1 MMRNVM
7 LVLIPGIP
15 AALPRLAAVLLAGTL
30 LKIAL
35 IEVLIQQLLFLDEAL
50 PSHQNI
56 HHPGVPILVLDL
68 LETRFKSGK
77 DSLN

>member
-1 MMRNVM
+1 MRNVVLM
-7 LVLIPGIP
+7 LIPVIP

-56 HHPGVPILVLDL
+56 HQPGVPILVLDL
-68 LETRFKSGK
+68 LETRFHSAKHP
-77 DSLN
+77 LN

>member
-30 LKIAL
+30 LEIAL
-35 IEVLIQQLLFLDEAL
+35 SEVFVEQLFFLDEAL

-56 HHPGVPILVLDL
+56 HQPGVPILVLDL

-77 DSLN
+77 DPLN